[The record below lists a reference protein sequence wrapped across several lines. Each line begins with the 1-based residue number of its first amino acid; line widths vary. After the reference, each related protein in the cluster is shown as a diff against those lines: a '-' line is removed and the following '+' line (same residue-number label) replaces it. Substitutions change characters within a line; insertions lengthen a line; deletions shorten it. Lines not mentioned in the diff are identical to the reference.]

1 MLSCSFMKPAP
12 FIAGSVLCFMT
23 LCASGADSSR
33 DWKPGTLLETKKQQV
48 HQGSTKTSNTDGTI
62 KDKGNKAD
70 YSQTTTST
78 TKEDYDTFQVYTI
91 QGDTKT
97 YIARERLLFPWSK
110 PANVAVGEKVKYA
123 VQKNALY
130 LLDDDGKQHK
140 AGISKVSMNQA
151 H

>member
-1 MLSCSFMKPAP
+1 M
-12 FIAGSVLCFMT
+12 AGSVLVMMT
-23 LCASGADSSR
+23 LCASGADTSR
-33 DWKPGTLLETKKQQV
+33 DWQSGTLLETEKQQV
-48 HQGSTKTSNTDGTI
+48 RQGSTKTSNTDGTI
-62 KDKGNKAD
+62 KDKGNNKAD

-78 TKEDYDTFQVYTI
+78 TTEDYDTFQVYTI

-110 PANVAVGEKVKYA
+110 PANVAVGEKLKYA
-123 VQKNALY
+123 VQKHTLY